1 MNRAFVSLYV
11 LLVLSVVAVGWGTD
25 KLWQMFNPVGEVE
38 PFEHEF
44 FAILEFEL
52 AAVPDEKIFEHVV
65 ELNQA
70 LDLHVDVYSLDEFA
84 QTSIAE
90 DIAGGGLVALFD
102 EQGGR
107 QIYKQLAKREWVVRV
122 IQPRQTKPYLHI
134 YKNAFLIFFYLAIA
148 VVVYFWV
155 WPLSRDLRA
164 LEMQTK
170 NVGRDGVVDT
180 VTLGSRSNVWQLANA
195 FNVMAN
201 RVKELIHSH
210 REMTY
215 AVSHELRTPLAR
227 MKFALEM
234 ANETEDKLKLRE
246 HLASVREDVA
256 DMDALVNQL
265 LTYAGFEHGDPRIN
279 FQSGDLSG
287 LVENVVANLLP
298 LRPSINITIDNQL
311 GDALPN
317 CEWVLME
324 RALHNLIQNGLRYS
338 QSKLK
343 ITLAKTQTHYCLAVE
358 DDGAGVPEA
367 ERERIFDAFVRLQ
380 NAAAPKLSGFGLGLA
395 IVKRIALWHRG
406 NVQVSPSRW
415 GGAMFSFTWPRKLH

>member
-11 LLVLSVVAVGWGTD
+11 LLVFSVVAVGWGTD
-25 KLWQMFNPVGEVE
+25 KLWQVFNPAGEIE
-38 PFEHEF
+38 PFEQEF

-52 AAVPDEKIFEHVV
+52 AAVPDEKIFERVV
-65 ELNQA
+65 ELNQE
-70 LDLHVDVYSLDEFA
+70 LELHIDIYALDEFA
-84 QTSIAE
+84 QSSIAQ

-107 QIYKQLAKREWVVRV
+107 QIYKQLAQRDWVVRV
-122 IQPRQTKPYLHI
+122 IKPSEIAPNYAL

-155 WPLSRDLRA
+155 WPLSRDMRT

-180 VTLGSRSNVWQLANA
+180 VNLAPSSNVWSLANA

-227 MKFALEM
+227 MKFALTM
-234 ANETEDKLKLRE
+234 ASETEDKTKLRE
-246 HLASVREDVA
+246 HLASVREDVS

-265 LTYAGFEHGDPRIN
+265 LTYAGFEHGDPRLN
-279 FQSGDLSG
+279 FQQGDLMA
-287 LVENVVANLLP
+287 LAENVVANLSP
-298 LRPSINITIDNQL
+298 LQPNIAVSIHNELTSE
-311 GDALPN
+311 PR

-324 RALHNLIQNGLRYS
+324 RALHNLIQNGLRYGTS
-338 QSKLK
+338 NLH
-343 ITLAKTQTHYCLAVE
+343 ITLSQTQQYYSVVVE
-358 DDGAGVPEA
+358 DDGSGVPED
-367 ERERIFDAFVRLQ
+367 ERARVFEAFVRLQ
-380 NAAAPKLSGFGLGLA
+380 ATGAPKQSGFGLGLA
-395 IVKRIALWHRG
+395 IVKRIAHWHKG
-406 NVQVSPSRW
+406 EVVVTESQW
-415 GGAMFSFTWPRKLH
+415 GGAKFTFTWPVTGF